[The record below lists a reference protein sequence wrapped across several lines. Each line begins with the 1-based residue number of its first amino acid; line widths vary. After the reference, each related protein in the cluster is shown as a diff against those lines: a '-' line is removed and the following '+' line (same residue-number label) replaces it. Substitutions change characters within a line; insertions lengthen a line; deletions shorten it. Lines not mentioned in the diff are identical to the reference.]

1 MGEGMNSIKKQARV
15 AGFLYLS
22 IALTAPFSLIYV
34 PRTLIVPGD
43 AAATA
48 ARIQASEMLFRFG
61 IGGRIVSATLFA
73 IVVLALYRLL
83 RRVNQTHAVLMV
95 TLALIS
101 VPLSLLYVI
110 NDIAALVL
118 FRGADFLSVFDRSQ
132 LNALGYLSLRLH
144 SQGTVVAEL
153 FWGLWL
159 FPFGLLVFRS
169 RFLPRILGVLLII
182 NGFGYV
188 AASFTGLLLPQ
199 HADLV
204 SRIVFPALFGE
215 VAITLWLVIMG
226 AKTQPL
232 DVPASSPGAGGA
244 GDGPR
249 APGLRPGCA

>member
-144 SQGTVVAEL
+144 SQGTVVAEFL
-153 FWGLWL
+153 RHSEKRQPSALTTAIS
-159 FPFGLLVFRS
+159 PSS
-169 RFLPRILGVLLII
+169 R
-182 NGFGYV
+182 N
-188 AASFTGLLLPQ
+188 T
-199 HADLV
+199 
-204 SRIVFPALFGE
+204 ALR
-215 VAITLWLVIMG
+215 V
-226 AKTQPL
+226 
-232 DVPASSPGAGGA
+232 
-244 GDGPR
+244 
-249 APGLRPGCA
+249 